1 MGHQTVSFFILFD
14 TFYPKIH
21 LFSLFQRKKNLKRIH
36 NIWRKKNFLK
46 GRGMIFLENIHP
58 YDNLDDCGEI
68 KIEMEELIE
77 PRNLLMLGLKEEEER
92 EYRIPGH
99 NF

>member
-1 MGHQTVSFFILFD
+1 
-14 TFYPKIH
+14 
-21 LFSLFQRKKNLKRIH
+21 
-36 NIWRKKNFLK
+36 
-46 GRGMIFLENIHP
+46 MIFLENIHP